1 MGRLMAT
8 RNTKLLLKKK
18 IKKKKPKHP
27 ALFFFFDRSDRKLIF
42 TTIIF

>member
-18 IKKKKPKHP
+18 KKKKKKPKHP
-27 ALFFFFDRSDRKLIF
+27 ALFFDRSDRKLIF